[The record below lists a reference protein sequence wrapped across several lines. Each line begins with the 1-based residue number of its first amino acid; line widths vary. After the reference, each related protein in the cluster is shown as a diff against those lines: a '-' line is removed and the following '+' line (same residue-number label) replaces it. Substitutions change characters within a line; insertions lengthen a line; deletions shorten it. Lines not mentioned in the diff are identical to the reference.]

1 MLKNRFIK
9 SKIHTI
15 TCFMCFA
22 LLSTSAL
29 AQNKKLN
36 EKELS
41 KLFKEAVSYL
51 DYEEYYEAI
60 PAFKKY
66 LEYKPNDAMA
76 LFILGRTYTHHTHS
90 KHEALAFVLKAYEIN
105 SKIDD
110 AIEKELGEAYH
121 HAGKYEEAI
130 KHFKIYL
137 DKHAKGF
144 EKRYTERRLFECE
157 NALEFS
163 KNPLDIKIENL
174 GRNINSEYDDF
185 SPVVSV
191 DEKTLIFTSRRKGTT
206 GNTKSFHG
214 FYKDDIY
221 ISNYVDGQWTPA
233 RNLKEINTEFMDA
246 TVAITPDGK
255 QLITWGEGGA
265 GDLYYSKQALN
276 GKWQKLQ
283 AFPRYISQKNTE
295 EASAAISRDWLT
307 LIFSSERKGGY
318 GGMDLYMSIR
328 DSKDGIWGKPVN
340 LGPTINTPFDDD
352 APFIDIDN
360 SLYFSSKGHKTM
372 GGFDI
377 FKAESIKGKMGDGEW
392 KAPENLGVPINT
404 PGDDIFY
411 VVSGDA
417 EHAYFNSVKDY
428 GYGGEDIYRVK
439 LESKKVLEI
448 EEQEKV
454 ASRKKIIEEITGK
467 KESLKKVKIVIRDM
481 ETNEIIEGAEV
492 TISDNSNKLLGTSS
506 EGDDGHNVAT
516 DVSDLKSIKIS
527 TETKGYLPA
536 TTKVELVENE
546 NGEHEYVVKVQKIEK
561 EAKLNLSD
569 IYFASNSFVVSP
581 ESFVEIDKLV
591 KFMKNNPTV
600 VARLEGHT
608 DSVGSDVYN
617 MNLSMNR
624 CASVKKYMVD
634 KGIPESA
641 LEVIGFGE
649 TKPIADNATA
659 EGRDQNRRL
668 EFVIDSH

>member
-1 MLKNRFIK
+1 
-9 SKIHTI
+9 
-15 TCFMCFA
+15 
-22 LLSTSAL
+22 
-29 AQNKKLN
+29 
-36 EKELS
+36 
-41 KLFKEAVSYL
+41 
-51 DYEEYYEAI
+51 
-60 PAFKKY
+60 
-66 LEYKPNDAMA
+66 
-76 LFILGRTYTHHTHS
+76 
-90 KHEALAFVLKAYEIN
+90 VLKAYEIN
-105 SKIDD
+105 PKIDNT
-110 AIEKELGEAYH
+110 IEKELGEAYH
-121 HAGKYEEAI
+121 HSGKYEEAV
-130 KHFKIYL
+130 KHFKNYL
-137 DKHAKGF
+137 DKYAKGF
-144 EKRYTERRLFECE
+144 EKKYIERRLQECE
-157 NALEFS
+157 NAIEFS

-221 ISNYVDGQWTPA
+221 ISEYIDGEWSPA

-246 TVAITPDGK
+246 TVSITPDGN

-265 GDLYYSKQALN
+265 GDLYYSERSLN

-283 AFPRYISQKNTE
+283 AFPKYISQKSTE

-318 GGMDLYMSIR
+318 GGLDLYMSVR
-328 DSKDGIWGKPVN
+328 DSKDDIWGKPVN
-340 LGPTINTPFDDD
+340 LGPTVNTPFDDD

-360 SLYFSSKGHKTM
+360 SLYFSSKGHKGM

-392 KAPENLGVPINT
+392 KTPENLGVPINT

-439 LESKKVLEI
+439 LESIEVLEI

-454 ASRKKIIEEITGK
+454 ASRKKIIEEITGE
-467 KESLKKVKIVIRDM
+467 KESLKKVKIIIRDI
-481 ETNEIIEGAEV
+481 ETNEIIEGSEV
-492 TISDNSNKLLGTSS
+492 TVYDKGNKVLGSSAEKEGEGAHNVNTDISDLSTLKIHG
-506 EGDDGHNVAT
+506 EG
-516 DVSDLKSIKIS
+516 
-527 TETKGYLPA
+527 KGYLPSTA
-536 TTKVELVENE
+536 KVEVVVNE
-546 NGEHEYVVKVQKIEK
+546 DGEHEYVVKLQKIK
-561 EAKLNLSD
+561 KDAKLNLSD

-581 ESFVEIDKLV
+581 ESFIEIDKLV
-591 KFMKNNPTV
+591 KFMKKNPSVT
-600 VARLEGHT
+600 ARLEGHT

-624 CASVKKYMVD
+624 CASVKKYMVEN
-634 KGIPESA
+634 GISESA

-659 EGRDQNRRL
+659 EGRDKNRRL